1 MAKLPD
7 SAVELLQQ
15 PFLAHVGTSMPDGS
29 PQVTPVW
36 VDTDGEHIL
45 INTAE
50 GRTKTRNVRRNP
62 NVAVSVVDPE
72 NPLAGA
78 LQVRGT
84 VVEIN
89 HRGGGSAYRQT
100 FVQVCWGALR
110 PQRGTAHPQDQ
121 TGRLDRRRGCR
132 FVIHGSPASAPN
144 PL

>member
-84 VVEIN
+84 VVEI
-89 HRGGGSAYRQT
+89 T
-100 FVQVCWGALR
+100 TEGA
-110 PQRGTAHPQDQ
+110 DQ
-121 TGRLDRRRGCR
+121 HIDKLSFKYAGAPYGPREGRLILKIRPDALTGG
-132 FVIHGSPASAPN
+132 VVAGS
-144 PL
+144 